1 MKEAFTTM
9 MQFRMKVMAKD
20 SKAQM
25 REDQRKVLVE
35 LQKNSNA
42 NRDTIA
48 KSCGFSPQK
57 ICRIIRQMEKNNMLW
72 GYTAVADEQ
81 KQGHQKFVLLL
92 KRSTKPIDAETADQL
107 ISYRTDKDI
116 VKLGINVEN
125 SYYTHGEY
133 DWVLIFTASDMSHAK
148 KFSDM
153 LVNKYP
159 NMVSKVNLMQIL
171 ITLRSQHI
179 LNPEYM
185 KIREYL

>member
-1 MKEAFTTM
+1 
-9 MQFRMKVMAKD
+9 
-20 SKAQM
+20 
-25 REDQRKVLVE
+25 
-35 LQKNSNA
+35 
-42 NRDTIA
+42 
-48 KSCGFSPQK
+48 
-57 ICRIIRQMEKNNMLW
+57 
-72 GYTAVADEQ
+72 
-81 KQGHQKFVLLL
+81 
-92 KRSTKPIDAETADQL
+92 
-107 ISYRTDKDI
+107 